1 MEEQKTGKHGS
12 VEKWLSPV
20 SGASAP
26 KHGKISPT
34 RLDLTEAENLTMR
47 MPSASVTPQMQVNV
61 DPFMA

>member
-20 SGASAP
+20 NAAAP
-26 KHGKISPT
+26 KHEQISPT
-34 RLDLTEAENLTMR
+34 RLDLAEAENLTMR
-47 MPSASVTPQMQVNV
+47 LPSASVAPQVQVNL